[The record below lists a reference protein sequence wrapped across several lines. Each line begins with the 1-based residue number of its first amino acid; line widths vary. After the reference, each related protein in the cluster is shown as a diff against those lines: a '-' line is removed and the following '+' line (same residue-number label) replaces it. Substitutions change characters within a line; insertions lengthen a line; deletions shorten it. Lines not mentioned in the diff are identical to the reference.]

1 VRGRKP
7 RDCTCRGEACLAL
20 SRRGSNRAA
29 DGCTI
34 ERVRRLL
41 KWIIV
46 PVGIA
51 ALVRW
56 FKRRGAET
64 ESTAPS
70 VPAADDPAE
79 ELRRKLAE
87 SRDADESDEPAEAPE
102 ATVEERRADVHEQG
116 RAALDEMKPSDEG

>member
-1 VRGRKP
+1 M
-7 RDCTCRGEACLAL
+7 
-20 SRRGSNRAA
+20 
-29 DGCTI
+29 
-34 ERVRRLL
+34 RRLL

-46 PVGIA
+46 TIGIA

-64 ESTAPS
+64 EVTAPS
-70 VPAADDPAE
+70 VPAADDPAV

-87 SRDADESDEPAEAPE
+87 SRDSDESDEPSETPE